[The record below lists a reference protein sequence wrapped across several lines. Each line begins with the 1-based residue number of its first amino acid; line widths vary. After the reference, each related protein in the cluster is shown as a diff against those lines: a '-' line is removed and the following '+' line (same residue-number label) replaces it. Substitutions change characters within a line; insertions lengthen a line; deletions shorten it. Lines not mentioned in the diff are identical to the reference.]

1 MPWREHVKVNW
12 GRWDSASWLAR
23 PLPKRI
29 MGRFAQ
35 DQSSFDIR
43 FLEDLLV
50 RLGDDSDLLSQ
61 LGYLYT
67 QCGRYRDGLAVDRRL
82 VAMRPR
88 DPISYYNLACS
99 HSRLKQAARAFAA
112 LRRAIELGYRD
123 VEHMQADPDLEN
135 IRKDPRWQDLLGVMK
150 L

>member
-1 MPWREHVKVNW
+1 MPWRERVKVNW
-12 GRWDSASWLAR
+12 GHWDSVSWLAR
-23 PLPKRI
+23 PLPKKI

-50 RLGDDSDLLSQ
+50 RLGDDAELLSQ
-61 LGYLYT
+61 LGCLYT

-88 DPISYYNLACS
+88 NPISYYNLACS
-99 HSRLKQAARAFAA
+99 YSRLKQTMRAFAA

-123 VEHMQADPDLEN
+123 AEHMQADPDLEN
-135 IRKDPRWQDLLGVMK
+135 IRKDPRWQDLLGVLK
-150 L
+150 H